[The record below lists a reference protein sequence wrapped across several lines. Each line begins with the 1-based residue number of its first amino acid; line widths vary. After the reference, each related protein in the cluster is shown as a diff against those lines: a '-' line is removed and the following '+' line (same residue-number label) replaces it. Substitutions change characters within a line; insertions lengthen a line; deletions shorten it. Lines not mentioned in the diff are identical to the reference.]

1 MVWDK
6 VNAIATAFMALII
19 LVTVLFAA
27 FQLRENQKYRKAT
40 AFIGVYEFLQEE
52 YTCKSR
58 GILISLLKSKK
69 NFKEWSKKEIE
80 ACEKVCKVYNFA
92 GIMVSKKLVEKDLI
106 VNEWRNSIIMCWE
119 AAKPMLA
126 EYRKSRGEE
135 YWYNFDKLYEMAKKR
150 NAV

>member
-52 YTCKSR
+52 YTRKAR
-58 GILISLLKSKK
+58 GILITLSEK

-80 ACEKVCKVYNFA
+80 ASEKACERYNFA
-92 GIMVSKKLVEKDLI
+92 GIMVSKKLIEKDFI
-106 VNEWRNSIIMCWE
+106 VNEWRDSIIRCWE
-119 AAKPMLA
+119 VAKPMIV
-126 EYRKSRGEE
+126 EYRKSRGKE
-135 YWYNFDKLYEMAKKR
+135 YWYNFDKLYEMAIKR